1 MFSGIQEILVLVIII
16 LLILFVPRI
25 LSRHRPSTPKPPAAT
40 AAPIRFTGRRRL
52 ALVASILWPLLMA
65 AYFRPWQLSQL
76 NAYLL
81 IGPGPVLLG
90 WAAAWIYAG
99 FKKRQN

>member
-25 LSRHRPSTPKPPAAT
+25 LSRHRPSTPLTPT
-40 AAPIRFTGRRRL
+40 ARPAPIRFTGRLRL
-52 ALVASILWPLLMA
+52 ALVASILWPLLTA
-65 AYFRPWQLSQL
+65 AFFQPWHLSQL
-76 NAYLL
+76 HAYLL

-90 WAAAWIYAG
+90 WAAVWIYAG
-99 FKKRQN
+99 YKKKQN

>member
-16 LLILFVPRI
+16 LLILFAPRI
-25 LSRHRPSTPKPPAAT
+25 LKRHRPATPPAPAGT
-40 AAPIRFTGRRRL
+40 PAPIRFSGRLRL
-52 ALVASILWPLLMA
+52 ALVASILWPLLTA
-65 AYFRPWQLSQL
+65 AFFKPWQLSQL
-76 NAYLL
+76 DAFLL

-99 FKKRQN
+99 FKKNLK